1 MKLEKKRLSS
11 TLLFLPYLGI
21 LIAGCANPIHE
32 VPFSVNSAPP
42 GSYVLLQTMIP
53 EMDMYDWVYMGTTPV
68 DFVREINFDDLEK
81 AESISLRILKEGY
94 FEQKKS
100 WLSDNFIDLYD
111 DRGGISWDPHLV
123 PMK

>member
-1 MKLEKKRLSS
+1 MKLKKRRIFT
-11 TLLFLPYLGI
+11 TLLFLLFSGI
-21 LIAGCANPIHE
+21 FIAGCANPIHE

-53 EMDMYDWVYMGTTPV
+53 ERDIYDWVYMGTTPI
-68 DFVREINFDDLEK
+68 DFVREINFDDLEN

-94 FEQKKS
+94 FEQTKS
-100 WLSDNFIDLYD
+100 WLSDDFIDLYD